1 MPAISVLMP
10 VRDGAPWLN
19 ASLASLWRQTI
30 RDFEV
35 IAVDDGSSDGS
46 GAMLDHAAA
55 REPRLHVIHTAP
67 FGLPAALNTALAH
80 ARAPLIARHDA
91 DDLSHR
97 LRLAL
102 QRDHL
107 AMHPRVG
114 VVGCRV
120 RLFPAAGAGMRRWAA
135 WHNGLLTHEAMAR
148 EALIDSPLAHGTAL
162 IRRTALERVDGWRER
177 GWPEDLDLWL
187 RMLRAGHR
195 FAKLPRTLYAW
206 RQHPASATRRDP
218 RYRRERFLAL
228 RHEALERGLLSGS
241 RPVTVIGV
249 GDSLVTW
256 RRVIAQ
262 RTLFVRALPAARPS
276 PRLVSTLAPPVVL
289 VFGALPA
296 RSRWRNALCAGGFS
310 EGRDFVFVA

>member
-10 VRDGAPWLN
+10 VRDAAPWLH

-35 IAVDDGSSDGS
+35 IAVDDGSTDGS
-46 GAMLDHAAA
+46 GAMLDRAAQG
-55 REPRLHVIHTAP
+55 EQRLRVVHTP
-67 FGLPAALNTALAH
+67 PSGLPAALNTALAH

-107 AMHPRVG
+107 ATHPRVG
-114 VVGCRV
+114 LVGCRV
-120 RLFPAAGAGMRRWAA
+120 RLFPTAGAGMRRWAA
-135 WHNGLLTHEAMAR
+135 WHNGLLTHEGMAR

-162 IRRTALERVDGWRER
+162 IRPGALERVGGWRER

-228 RHEALERGLLSGS
+228 RHEALERGLLRGS
-241 RPVTVIGV
+241 RPVIVIGV

-256 RRVIAQ
+256 RRVIA
-262 RTLFVRALPAARPS
+262 RGTLDVTALPAARPS
-276 PRLVSTLAPPVVL
+276 PHLVATLAPPLVL
-289 VFGALPA
+289 VFGAASA
-296 RSRWRNALCAGGFS
+296 RLCWRDALRTGGLS